1 MRIISGIQPSGKLHI
16 GNYLG
21 AIKNWVRLQGDQKP
35 ARIASR
41 IEAGGN
47 DCFFFI
53 ADYHS
58 ITENYNPE
66 EKSKEILD
74 LAIDLL
80 ALGLNP
86 KKSVIFQQSQIPAH
100 TNLAWVF
107 NALVKIS
114 ELERMTQF
122 KNKAAEQK
130 ENINMGLFDYPVLQ
144 AADILIYK
152 AEAVPVGEDQVQHI
166 ELTRDIARRFNDKF
180 GKTFPEPKPILTET
194 PKIMSLTD
202 PTKKM
207 SKSGGD
213 KSYIALADSLET
225 IMEKIKSATSD
236 AGGGKDKRG
245 GENLLTIFNAFAETE
260 SEKTK
265 YANYKKDHET
275 GKLKYSEFKPRL
287 AELIAGYF
295 ADYRKKRAELSKNPE
310 YIKKILKDG
319 AKKASAIA
327 EKTLKEVKEKI
338 GLII

>member
-1 MRIISGIQPSGKLHI
+1 MTKIISGIQPSGELHI

-21 AIKNWVRLQGDQKP
+21 AIKNWVRLQGDQK
-35 ARIASR
+35 
-41 IEAGGN
+41 N

-58 ITENYNPE
+58 ITEDYNPKQ
-66 EKSKEILD
+66 KSKEILD

-80 ALGLNP
+80 ASGLNP
-86 KKSVIFQQSQIPAH
+86 EKSIIFQQSQIPGHAD
-100 TNLAWVF
+100 LAWVF
-107 NALVKIS
+107 NTLVKIP

-213 KSYIALADSLET
+213 KSYIALTDSPA
-225 IMEKIKSATSD
+225 IIKEKIKSAVSD
-236 AGGGKDKRG
+236 AGGQGKNVGLTAQAG
-245 GENLLTIFNAFAETE
+245 GDNLLSIFNALTETKE
-260 SEKTK
+260 EKTE
-265 YANYKKDHET
+265 YLNYKKDHEA

-287 AELIAGYF
+287 AELIINYF

-310 YIKKILKDG
+310 YIKKVLKDG
-319 AKKASAIA
+319 TNKASAIA
-327 EKTLKEVKEKI
+327 EKTLNEVKQKI